1 VSSTAPDPTSSGP
14 ARGRIL
20 AGLFGVVM
28 FVIGLVVGNLALPH
42 LLDAAEAGGSAAPPT
57 VVAQLPVATPVLATP
72 TQEPTPVPT
81 PVPPT
86 ATPIPSTA
94 TPIPPTSTPTP
105 IPPTATPLPPTA
117 TPTQVP
123 TPTRGPS
130 SVFAPEPTEPAT
142 SSPAAGTP
150 PATGTASPTVT
161 GTTTATS
168 TATTTATISVTAT
181 GTRPTPTAPPFV
193 ATDRVDT
200 ELPVN
205 FRAGPGTTFPTQGA
219 LPPGTL
225 LAATGN
231 AQTADGVLWREFRI
245 ANGTIGWIR
254 AQDAAPV

>member
-1 VSSTAPDPTSSGP
+1 MSSNEPATTPTSS

-20 AGLFGVVM
+20 AGIFGIAM
-28 FVIGLVVGNLALPH
+28 FTIGLGVGNLALPR
-42 LLDAAEAGGSAAPPT
+42 LISGAEGDSGAPAPT
-57 VVAQLPVATPVLATP
+57 IVAQQPVATATP
-72 TQEPTPVPT
+72 VEPTAVPPTPVPPT

-86 ATPIPSTA
+86 ATAIPPTA
-94 TPIPPTSTPTP
+94 TPIPPTPTPTP

-123 TPTRGPS
+123 TPTPTRPPS

-142 SSPAAGTP
+142 PVVTGTTRP
-150 PATGTASPTVT
+150 PAT
-161 GTTTATS
+161 GTTTATV
-168 TATTTATISVTAT
+168 TTTATT
-181 GTRPTPTAPPFV
+181 PTPTPPAFV
-193 ATDRVDT
+193 ATDRVNT

-205 FRAGPGTTFPTQGA
+205 FRGGPSTSFPSQGA

-231 AQTADGVLWREFRI
+231 AQTTDGVLWREFRL